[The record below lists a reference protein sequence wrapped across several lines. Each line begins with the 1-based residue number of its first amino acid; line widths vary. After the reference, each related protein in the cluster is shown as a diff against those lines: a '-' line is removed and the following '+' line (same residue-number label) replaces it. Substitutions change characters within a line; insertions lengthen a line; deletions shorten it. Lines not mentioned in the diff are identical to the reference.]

1 MPGHAP
7 GQRREPPDHGP
18 GCGVA
23 GDDALREAIDELY
36 SADPDE
42 FMQRRGELAA
52 AAKKSGG
59 TAAGKQITAL
69 RKPTRSAYAVNML
82 ARADPDKI
90 DDLLDLGSQLREA
103 ERSVDAKLIR
113 ELTTRRRRLVDEL
126 TRRAFEVIADAA
138 PSSAVRDEV
147 VSTLTA
153 ALADQAVAEQ
163 IADGTLVKP
172 ARWEGFGFGGA
183 PDLSVVPGPA
193 ADSSPARPSRPSP
206 RSDEAGRTSRPGE
219 RSQEPKPLPAN
230 ASRPTNARSND
241 SGPLR
246 RRRSERSRRRQRPTR
261 PSARPWR
268 TPGRRRTTP
277 RRPSSWPPTRSR
289 PGWNGSACWRSRS
302 PTPGA
307 RSTRHAS
314 NFAAPRSGSAERRTR
329 CGGWNVSVS
338 RPCTPPP
345 ARPRFRRR

>member
-1 MPGHAP
+1 
-7 GQRREPPDHGP
+7 
-18 GCGVA
+18 VA

-59 TAAGKQITAL
+59 TAAGKQIAAL
-69 RKPTRSAYAVNML
+69 RKPTRSAYAVNRL

-90 DDLLDLGSQLREA
+90 EDLLDLGSQLREA

-113 ELTTRRRRLVDEL
+113 ELTTRRRRFVDEL

-183 PDLSVVPGPA
+183 PELSVVPGPA
-193 ADSSPARPSRPSP
+193 ADSSPAGPSRPSP
-206 RSDEAGRTSRPGE
+206 RSDEARPDEPVGRAEPGAKTGARKRLSADE
-219 RSQEPKPLPAN
+219 REEQRQRAAAQEAERKEQAK
-230 ASRPTNARSND
+230 AAADEARRQALED
-241 SGPLR
+241 ARKAADDAEEAVILATDEEQTRVERLRLLEEQVADARRAVDEARIQLR
-246 RRRSERSRRRQRPTR
+246 RAEIRQRR
-261 PSARPWR
+261 ANDAL
-268 TPGRRRTTP
+268 RRL
-277 RRPSSWPPTRSR
+277 
-289 PGWNGSACWRSRS
+289 
-302 PTPGA
+302 
-307 RSTRHAS
+307 
-314 NFAAPRSGSAERRTR
+314 ER
-329 CGGWNVSVS
+329 
-338 RPCTPPP
+338 
-345 ARPRFRRR
+345 